1 MLKLI
6 KKHKNKLIFS
16 VVVILGVVL
25 LSVFSTYNAQT
36 ARQALLADLPRV
48 TVSKSNLEKVVYT
61 SGTIEA
67 ENKRVV
73 VAPLSSEVK
82 EVLVTANEQVTKDQ
96 VLFKLKSKNQFNKE
110 VTTEVKSPI
119 TGKITATSV
128 QVGDLVAA
136 GQSVLA
142 QVADFSSL
150 YINAEV
156 SEAEVNLLKLEQ
168 NARVEIK
175 SLANLKTTGK
185 VSFIAI
191 APVPAASGSASG
203 YQFKVRFNEVPEGA
217 KIGLSANV
225 EIVYDQKIGVLALDD
240 SYIYR
245 RDGKSYVQKVF
256 AADTANT
263 IETIEEVLV
272 ESGFNGETSVEIT
285 GGLQEGDRI
294 ILPDE
299 QIRQQRGQLNF
310 FGGN

>member
-1 MLKLI
+1 MLKFI
-6 KKHKNKLIFS
+6 QKQKNKLIFAA
-16 VVVILGVVL
+16 VVIVSIVL
-25 LSVFSTYNAQT
+25 LSGYSSYNAQT

-73 VAPLSSEVK
+73 VAPLSSEVQ
-82 EVLVTANEQVTKDQ
+82 EVLVTANQQVTKDQ

-110 VTTEVKSPI
+110 VTTDVKSPI
-119 TGKITATSV
+119 AGKITATTV

-142 QVADFSSL
+142 QIADFSSL
-150 YINAEV
+150 YISAEV

-191 APVPAASGSASG
+191 APVQAAPGSASG

-225 EIVYDQKIGVLALDD
+225 EIVYDQKIGVIALDD

-245 RDGKSYVQKVF
+245 RDGKSYVQKVLP
-256 AADTANT
+256 TANT
-263 IETIEEVLV
+263 NNSEAIEEFEV
-272 ESGFNGETSVEIT
+272 EPGFSGETSVEIIS
-285 GGLQEGDRI
+285 GLQEGDTV

>member
-16 VVVILGVVL
+16 AVVVVLIVL
-25 LSVFSTYNAQT
+25 LSVYSNYSAQA
-36 ARQALLADLPRV
+36 ARQALVAELPRV
-48 TVSKSNLEKVVYT
+48 TVGKSNLEKIVYS

-73 VAPLSSEVK
+73 LAPLTSEVK
-82 EVLVTANEQVTKDQ
+82 EVLVSANQQVNKDQ
-96 VLFKLKSKNQFNKE
+96 VLFKLKSKNQFNRE

-119 TGKITATSV
+119 AGKITATNV
-128 QVGDLVAA
+128 QVGDLVVA

-156 SEAEVNLLKLEQ
+156 SEAEVNLLKLQ
-168 NARVEIK
+168 QTARVEIK
-175 SLANLKTTGK
+175 SLTNLKTTGK

-191 APVPAASGSASG
+191 APIVSQAGSASN
-203 YQFKVRFNEVPEGA
+203 YEFKVKFEQIPTDA
-217 KIGLSANV
+217 KIGLSANL

-245 RDGKSYVQKVF
+245 RDGKSYVQKVLP
-256 AADTANT
+256 TANANSS
-263 IETIEEVLV
+263 ETIEEVEV
-272 ESGFNGETSVEIT
+272 EPGFNGETSVEIIS
-285 GGLQEGDRI
+285 GLQEGDI
-294 ILPDE
+294 VILPDE
-299 QIRQQRGQLNF
+299 QIRQRRGSFSFL
-310 FGGN
+310 GGN